1 MSVSQLAAM
10 FEAQHTEWT
19 AQQILDACSQYYQQQ
34 QRANMSGYNP
44 NAMYSATFAGGG
56 MGYSQGT

>member
-1 MSVSQLAAM
+1 MY
-10 FEAQHTEWT
+10 EAQHPEWT